1 MCAIKLSENEISIIG
16 GYDKESGIFSHID
29 FVRKFGE
36 GQKKGGQNLKKKVV
50 LKNQS
55 GFFSSLSK
63 RAFKSSFIGCLL

>member
-36 GQKKGGQNLKKKVV
+36 GQKKGGKIYLKKVI

-55 GFFSSLSK
+55 VFLTV
-63 RAFKSSFIGCLL
+63 